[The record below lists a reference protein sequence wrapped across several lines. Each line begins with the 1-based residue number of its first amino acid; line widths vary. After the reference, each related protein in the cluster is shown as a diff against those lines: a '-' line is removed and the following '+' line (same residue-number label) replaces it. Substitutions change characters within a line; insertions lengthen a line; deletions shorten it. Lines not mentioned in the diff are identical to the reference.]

1 MREAVDHVTLQ
12 IKAYFLYRIKHGAG
26 RMWTETRHQR
36 AWTSVRAAV
45 QQVIDAARV
54 QRALAEI
61 ALTLHRYEV
70 SLAVFDL
77 RCFLRETA

>member
-26 RMWTETRHQR
+26 RMWTETRHRR